1 MNGYPILLSGNNTI
15 RSDYNIPSKVTI
27 VGGPLS
33 VSTGVENTLKK
44 KAAVTRIGGANRYE
58 VSANIVNTLNMNA
71 SKVFMSNGTTFADAL
86 AGSVLAAKQKHPLLL
101 VQAAAC
107 RLLLQM

>member
-1 MNGYPILLSGNNTI
+1 MGSYSQAIVATGLVFSDALSIAPYAAMNGYPILLSGNNTI

-44 KAAVTRIGGANRYE
+44 K
-58 VSANIVNTLNMNA
+58 
-71 SKVFMSNGTTFADAL
+71 
-86 AGSVLAAKQKHPLLL
+86 
-101 VQAAAC
+101 
-107 RLLLQM
+107 RLLPASAERTDTKCQRTLSTRLT